1 MLVSEIASAIVAGEE
16 GTLRWNREGALT
28 NCLREVLTVEA
39 LELPQLAGGEAA
51 DIERLAPLIIMRG
64 SPVPR
69 TLEGQGRLEDGQP
82 GLVVGWTIAVAVQL
96 FQIQRNPEVP
106 QRHSKA
112 CAFVFYQPPNSI
124 A

>member
-1 MLVSEIASAIVAGEE
+1 
-16 GTLRWNREGALT
+16 
-28 NCLREVLTVEA
+28 
-39 LELPQLAGGEAA
+39 
-51 DIERLAPLIIMRG
+51 
-64 SPVPR
+64 
-69 TLEGQGRLEDGQP
+69 
-82 GLVVGWTIAVAVQL
+82 LVVGWTIAVAVQL